1 MLVTH
6 WDVETNS
13 AVKLTTGAL
22 SKYNKET
29 NLSVALQNTKIE
41 MISNDKTSHP
51 FFWAPF
57 TLIGNIQGN

>member
-13 AVKLTTGAL
+13 AVKLTTGTFD
-22 SKYNKET
+22 KYNKKI
-29 NLSVALQNTKIE
+29 NLSIALQKTKIE
-41 MISNDKTSHP
+41 MINNDETSHP

-57 TLIGNIQGN
+57 ILIGNI

>member
-1 MLVTH
+1 MWL
-6 WDVETNS
+6 DNFN
-13 AVKLTTGAL
+13 L

-29 NLSVALQNTKIE
+29 NLSVALQKTKIE

>member
-13 AVKLTTGAL
+13 AVKLTTGTFD
-22 SKYNKET
+22 KYNKT
-29 NLSVALQNTKIE
+29 INLSTALQKTKLE
-41 MISNDKTSHP
+41 MINNDETSHP

-57 TLIGNIQGN
+57 TLIGNISK